1 MAMMKACG
9 LTPELLIAALDDA
22 AADAPARYRPTPAT
36 SWSVREVA
44 AYLMAYD
51 TAHAAW
57 SAAAATKRSRKW
69 TEIGQMAVERI
80 AS

>member
-1 MAMMKACG
+1 
-9 LTPELLIAALDDA
+9 
-22 AADAPARYRPTPAT
+22 
-36 SWSVREVA
+36 
-44 AYLMAYD
+44 MAYD